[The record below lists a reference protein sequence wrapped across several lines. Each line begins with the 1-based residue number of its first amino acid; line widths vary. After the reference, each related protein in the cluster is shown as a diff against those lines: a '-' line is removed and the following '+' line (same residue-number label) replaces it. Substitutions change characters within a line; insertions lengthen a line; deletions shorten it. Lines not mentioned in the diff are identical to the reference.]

1 MHACVCVHYIVI
13 NATVL
18 YYATVAYD
26 FSAGCELNFLSR
38 ENKIKNDAHL
48 CKLKPVMFIVS
59 E

>member
-1 MHACVCVHYIVI
+1 VHACVCVHYIVI

-26 FSAGCELNFLSR
+26 FSAGCELLSR

>member
-26 FSAGCELNFLSR
+26 FSAGCELLSR